1 MASAIGIDLG
11 TSNSVVSVVREGV
24 PVVIPDADGNKIHP
38 SIVTFG
44 FGESVLVGSSAK
56 AQLVYN
62 PTDTVY
68 SAKRLLGRT
77 IFSDEVS
84 KAQDFL
90 PFELVSGPHNDV
102 RVRVQGKT
110 YSLQE
115 ISAYILAHLKK
126 VAENYLGED
135 VTQAVVT
142 VPAYFNDQQRQ
153 ATKDAGAIAG
163 LEVLRIINEPT
174 AAALAYGF
182 GAGIN
187 RTIGVYDLGGGTFD
201 ISLLR
206 IMGDVFEVVSTA
218 GDTYLGGDDFDLN
231 VVEHLLSMFNE
242 EERRAIVTNLPVMQR
257 LKKAAEDAKIALSG
271 TQETEIHV
279 QGILKDNRGFDR
291 DLTAPLGR
299 NQFNELVFPLV
310 SRTFGVCDD
319 ALREAKLNPHELEA
333 VIMVGGMTRCP
344 LIIEAVATYFGRTP
358 EAGVNPDEVVAVG
371 AAIQAHNLTHSAAVR
386 SGGGRSGAAPESSAL
401 LIDVTPQSLGVGT
414 VGGYVERLIER
425 NTPIPTGI
433 SKMFTTGVDDQIEVR
448 ISVYQGE
455 SRMSDDNE
463 LLGEFV
469 LGGINPAPRG
479 EARIDVNFDI
489 DANGIVHVTAE
500 DVESRKSRTIDLQAS
515 TSLSNDEIEGMKF
528 DNLEF

>member
-1 MASAIGIDLG
+1 MAHAIGIDLG
-11 TSNSVVSVVREGV
+11 TSNSVVAVVREGV
-24 PVVIPDADGNKIHP
+24 PVVIPDADGVRVQP

-44 FGESVLVGSSAK
+44 YGDSVLVGTSAK

-62 PTDTVY
+62 PNDTVY

-90 PFELVSGPHNDV
+90 PYELVAGPHNDV
-102 RVRVQGKT
+102 RVRVKDKV

-115 ISAYILAHLKK
+115 ISAYILTHLKG
-126 VAENYLGED
+126 VAEYYLGET
-135 VTQAVVT
+135 VEQAVIT
-142 VPAYFNDQQRQ
+142 VPAYFNDSQRQ

-231 VVEHLLSMFNE
+231 VVEHVLAMYDE
-242 EERRAIVTNLPVMQR
+242 VERRAIVTNLPVMQR
-257 LKKAAEDAKIALSG
+257 LKKAAEDAKIALSESA
-271 TQETEIHV
+271 ETEIHV
-279 QGILKDNRGFDR
+279 QGILKDDRGFDQ
-291 DLTAPLGR
+291 DLTSALTR

-310 SRTFGVCDD
+310 GRTFQVCDD
-319 ALREAKLNPHELEA
+319 ALREAKLSPHELEA
-333 VIMVGGMTRCP
+333 VILVGGMTRCP

-358 EAGVNPDEVVAVG
+358 EAGINPDEVVGIG
-371 AAIQAHNLTHSAAVR
+371 AAIQAHNLTSAANVHSSTSP
-386 SGGGRSGAAPESSAL
+386 SGHKGTSAL
-401 LIDVTPQSLGVGT
+401 LIDVTPQSLSVGT
-414 VGGYVERLIER
+414 VGGFVERLIER
-425 NTPIPTGI
+425 NTPLPTGV
-433 SKMFTTGVDDQIEVR
+433 SKLFTTTVDDQVEVR
-448 ISVYQGE
+448 VSVFQGE
-455 SRMSDDNE
+455 SRMSDDND

-469 LGGINPAPRG
+469 LGSLRPAPRG
-479 EARIDVNFDI
+479 ELKIDLNFDI
-489 DANGIVHVTAE
+489 DANGIVNVTAE
-500 DVESRKSRTIDLQAS
+500 DTETKNSRSIELQAN
-515 TSLSNDEIEGMKF
+515 TGLSADEIEDMKL
-528 DNLEF
+528 DNLKF

>member
-1 MASAIGIDLG
+1 MEEVVVGIDLG
-11 TSNSVVSVVREGV
+11 TSNSCVAVVQDGRPKIIEDERGYNILPSCVAYKSEGKFVVGHGAKAMVLTSPAQTAYAVKRVIGRKFSSREVQEAQKRLTYDFLEGEKDSVLARLGEIELT
-24 PVVIPDADGNKIHP
+24 PEEIS
-38 SIVTFG
+38 SIV
-44 FGESVLVGSSAK
+44 
-56 AQLVYN
+56 
-62 PTDTVY
+62 
-68 SAKRLLGRT
+68 
-77 IFSDEVS
+77 
-84 KAQDFL
+84 
-90 PFELVSGPHNDV
+90 
-102 RVRVQGKT
+102 
-110 YSLQE
+110 
-115 ISAYILAHLKK
+115 LKCIK
-126 VAENYLGED
+126 EVAERHVGAK
-135 VTQAVVT
+135 VTQAVVS
-142 VPAYFNDQQRQ
+142 VPAYFNHAQRT
-153 ATKDAGAIAG
+153 ATIEAARLAD
-163 LEVLRIINEPT
+163 LEVLRLVNEPT

-231 VVEHLLSMFNE
+231 VIEHLLSMFNE
-242 EERRAIVTNLPVMQR
+242 DERRAIVTNLPVMQR

-386 SGGGRSGAAPESSAL
+386 SGSGRSGSAPESSAL

-433 SKMFTTGVDDQIEVR
+433 SKLFTTSVDDQMEVR

-469 LGGINPAPRG
+469 LGG
-479 EARIDVNFDI
+479 
-489 DANGIVHVTAE
+489 
-500 DVESRKSRTIDLQAS
+500 
-515 TSLSNDEIEGMKF
+515 
-528 DNLEF
+528 